1 MARKSTSGFITK
13 IHIEKFRKIKN
24 LEFTIGKNLTA
35 IVGQN
40 GSMKTSILGMLSQPF
55 SWRDKDNPMTAEK
68 TIDGLSFESKFKDK
82 FRMDIKREN
91 AGEHIWTLFFS
102 NDSYV
107 NNGFFKTISINR
119 SEKGII
125 KGLRF
130 WNAEGREAG
139 QGNIHYPVQY
149 LSLKRLS
156 PIGEEKSIKRD
167 DSNLSGEEKD
177 FINSNYNKIL
187 LTAEIITSTEL
198 IKSSNKSSLLPS
210 TDEYGPETISA
221 GQDNI
226 SKILTAILS
235 FKRLKEKYPDH
246 YKGGLLFIDEID
258 SVLYPAAQIK
268 LIDFL
273 NSMSSKLQLQIVFT
287 THSPTIIKHMKTDKF
302 LHNSKIIFLRN
313 RNNTVIYEESITIDQ
328 IIAHLN
334 VEPMIN
340 IKNPVPKIRVYTEDE
355 EAREFA
361 YSLLPNKY
369 RRLLDFIKV
378 NIGADELINLVDSRK
393 VPEFKDNIILLDGDK
408 YAKNKNVLILPGKYG
423 PDRLLYDYLSKLDEN
438 DEFWEDNVSTG
449 GYSKQFCF
457 SNHTISTVA
466 KDRYFYKDWY
476 NSQKPYWKTKS
487 SLVYREWIKKHPE
500 ERKEFLSNFLK
511 VYNYVAKRN
520 RLKLLD

>member
-1 MARKSTSGFITK
+1 MASNSTTGFISK

-55 SWRDKDNPMTAEK
+55 SWRDKNNPMTAEK
-68 TIDGLSFESKFKDK
+68 TIDGLNFESKFKDK
-82 FRMDIKREN
+82 FRMDINREN
-91 AGEHIWTLFFS
+91 AGEHIWTLLFS
-102 NDSYV
+102 DNSYV
-107 NNGFFKTISINR
+107 NNGCFKTISINR

-125 KGLRF
+125 KDLRF

-139 QGNIHYPVQY
+139 QGYIQYPVQY

-167 DSNLSGEEKD
+167 DFSLSDEEKD
-177 FINSNYNKIL
+177 FINTNYNKIL
-187 LTAEIITSTEL
+187 LTSEIITSTEL

-210 TDEYGPETISA
+210 TSEYGPETISA

-226 SKILTAILS
+226 SKIITAILS
-235 FKRLKEKYPDH
+235 FKRLKKKYPEH

-273 NSMSSKLQLQIVFT
+273 NSMSSKLQLQIIFT
-287 THSPTIIKHMKTDKF
+287 THSPTIIKHMKNDKF
-302 LHNSKIIFLRN
+302 LHNSKVIFLRN
-313 RNNTVIYEESITIDQ
+313 RSNTVIYEESITLDQ

-334 VEPMIN
+334 VEPIIS
-340 IKNPVPKIRVYTEDE
+340 IKNPVPKIRVYSEDV

-361 YSLLPNKY
+361 HHLLPSKY
-369 RRLLDFIKV
+369 KSLLDFVKV
-378 NIGADELINLVDSRK
+378 NIGADELISLVDSRK

-408 YAKNKNVLILPGKYG
+408 HAKNKNILTLPGEYG
-423 PDRLLYDYLSKLDEN
+423 PDHLLYDYLSNLDEN

-457 SNHTISTVA
+457 SNYTISTA
-466 KDRYFYKDWY
+466 LKDRCFYKDWY
-476 NSQKPYWKTKS
+476 NSQKPYWKTMS
-487 SLVYREWIKKHPE
+487 SLAYKEWVKNHPSERED
-500 ERKEFLSNFLK
+500 FLSRFLK

-520 RLKLLD
+520 RLRLLD